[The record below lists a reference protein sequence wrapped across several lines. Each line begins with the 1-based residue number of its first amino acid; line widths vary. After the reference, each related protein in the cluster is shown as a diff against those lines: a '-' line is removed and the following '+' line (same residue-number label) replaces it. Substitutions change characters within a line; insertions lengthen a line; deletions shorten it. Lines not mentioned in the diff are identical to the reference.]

1 MATIVRRP
9 GKNGQTSY
17 RAQVRRKGAQPLS
30 ATFTKLSD
38 AKQWGQITEA
48 AILEGRHFTTAE
60 AKRHMLTDLVER
72 YLVEVMPQT
81 RPSTSYTQTRHLYWW
96 RAQLGPHALA
106 AITPVTIA
114 ECRNQLAQNH
124 APATVVRYLSTLSH
138 AYTIAV
144 EEWQWIT
151 GNPVRKVRKPKEPR
165 GRVRFLSDDER
176 QRLLATCERSRNPYL
191 YTLVILALATGA
203 RYGELMHLHWFDV
216 DLGRGTLTFRDTKN
230 GETCTVPLTGY
241 AHVHLQQHAKVRR
254 LDTTLVFPDTT
265 GKRPHY
271 MRDAWKHA
279 VQKATIPNFRFHDL
293 RHTFA
298 SYMAMNGASL
308 LEIAE
313 VLGHK
318 TLSMVKRYAH
328 LTEGHTSCVVER
340 MNRAV
345 FGEP

>member
-1 MATIVRRP
+1 
-9 GKNGQTSY
+9 
-17 RAQVRRKGAQPLS
+17 
-30 ATFTKLSD
+30 
-38 AKQWGQITEA
+38 
-48 AILEGRHFTTAE
+48 
-60 AKRHMLTDLVER
+60 
-72 YLVEVMPQT
+72 VEVMPQK
-81 RPSTSYTQTRHLYWW
+81 RPRTSYTQIRHLYWW
-96 RAQLGPHALA
+96 QAQLGPHALA

-138 AYTIAV
+138 PYTTAV

-151 GNPVRKVRKPKEPR
+151 ENPVRKVCKPKEPR

-176 QRLLATCERSRNPYL
+176 QRLLAACERSRNPYL
-191 YTLVILALATGA
+191 YMLVILALATGA
-203 RYGELMHLHWFDV
+203 RYGELMHLHWSDV
-216 DLGRGTLTFRDTKN
+216 DLRRGTLTFRDTKN
-230 GETCTVPLTGY
+230 GETRTVPLTGY
-241 AHVHLQQHAKVRR
+241 AHDRLQQHTMVRR

-271 MRDAWKHA
+271 MRDAWEHT
-279 VQKATIPNFRFHDL
+279 VQKATIPDFRFHDL

-298 SYMAMNGASL
+298 SYLAMHGASL

-318 TLSMVKRYAH
+318 TRTMVKRYAH
-328 LTEGHTSCVVER
+328 LTEGHTRSVVER

-345 FGEP
+345 FGEG